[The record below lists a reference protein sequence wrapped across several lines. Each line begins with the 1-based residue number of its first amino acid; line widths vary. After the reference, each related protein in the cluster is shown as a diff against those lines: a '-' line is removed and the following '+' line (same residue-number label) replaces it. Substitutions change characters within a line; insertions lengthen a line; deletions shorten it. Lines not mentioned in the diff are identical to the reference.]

1 MVEGFYSME
10 LGDVHALVY
19 VESVLLKE
27 HWLFSSLMHGM
38 SLLLEFLTL
47 GWSL

>member
-10 LGDVHALVY
+10 LGDVRALVY
-19 VESVLLKE
+19 AESVLLKE
-27 HWLFSSLMHGM
+27 HWLFSFLMHGM